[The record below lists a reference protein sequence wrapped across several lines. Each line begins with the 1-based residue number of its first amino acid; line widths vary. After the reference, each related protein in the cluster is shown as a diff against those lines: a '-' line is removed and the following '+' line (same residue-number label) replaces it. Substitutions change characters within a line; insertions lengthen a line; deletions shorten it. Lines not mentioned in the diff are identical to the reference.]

1 MANSQD
7 LKIYRDVSRLLDS
20 LFRMLKSVERFYR
33 YTVGERMVTL
43 TLDMLEL
50 ITFANRQED
59 KVPALTT
66 LADKTVVL
74 TTLFRSCVNNK
85 VLTPKQYAAY
95 AALLDQIGK
104 QITGWKNY
112 AIKHRNLDKAADEGR
127 IHT

>member
-95 AALLDQIGK
+95 AKLLDQIGR
-104 QITGWKNY
+104 QVTGWKNY
-112 AIKHRNLDKAADEGR
+112 AVKQRNLVKAADEGSL
-127 IHT
+127 HT

>member
-112 AIKHRNLDKAADEGR
+112 AIKHRSLDKAADEGR
-127 IHT
+127 THT